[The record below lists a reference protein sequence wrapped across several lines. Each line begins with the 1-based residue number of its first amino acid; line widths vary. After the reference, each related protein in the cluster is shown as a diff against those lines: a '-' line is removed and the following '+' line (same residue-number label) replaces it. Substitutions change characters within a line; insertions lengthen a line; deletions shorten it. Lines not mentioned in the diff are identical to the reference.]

1 MVWQFNFQTMTE
13 TVTSTSESEV
23 LIAFNFG
30 SWRRRLADQGV
41 LPSLSPPLSCFF
53 DCSRYNSPLPLQ
65 LSWVGRHFLHLGKC
79 WFSNAWKS
87 LDEFV
92 PENFVKSFQFF
103 APEDTRK
110 GRAKKSLRASKQ
122 SEGGVSGLI
131 KTRLLFLFFWGV
143 LDVYFLAWVNSVLV
157 QDLRVFVFKRFQWYF
172 SSWTPRN
179 LFKKKR

>member
-1 MVWQFNFQTMTE
+1 MTAFSSLDERQSPHVILQPFWVFLTQCPRVRKLSQSPRNRGGTLSSQPSPDAARSKQEDETTNSWRRRRNLLLMMVWQFNFQTMTE

-79 WFSNAWKS
+79 
-87 LDEFV
+87 
-92 PENFVKSFQFF
+92 
-103 APEDTRK
+103 
-110 GRAKKSLRASKQ
+110 
-122 SEGGVSGLI
+122 
-131 KTRLLFLFFWGV
+131 
-143 LDVYFLAWVNSVLV
+143 
-157 QDLRVFVFKRFQWYF
+157 
-172 SSWTPRN
+172 
-179 LFKKKR
+179 